1 MAWASTIPRSGKPAS
16 SAGTAWGMR
25 ALSPRAEILKVI
37 ASGGPSPSTATI
49 PPRGIDWA
57 ATRIMFSR
65 SLTRFFG
72 KSALDKF
79 QDSLILSSSM
89 KPRATFSASPRS
101 TWAVA
106 EPAAPNASRQNCSR
120 ADAVLALFLMRSRA
134 KLLVSSSVDSSS
146 TSSPFTIA
154 PDGLI
159 RSWQTREHN
168 SAARSR
174 ASSVTGTDIEIPL
187 LRRVT
192 YWTDAAAL
200 LLQQG
205 RRPGRRHPL
214 PNQLYLLDKFR
225 PAYRH

>member
-1 MAWASTIPRSGKPAS
+1 
-16 SAGTAWGMR
+16 MR

-37 ASGGPSPSTATI
+37 ASGGPSPSTATT

-72 KSALDKF
+72 SRAPAKF
-79 QDSLILSSSM
+79 QESLTLPSSM
-89 KPRATFSASPRS
+89 KPRATFSASLRS
-101 TWAVA
+101 TWPLA
-106 EPAAPNASRQNCSR
+106 EPAAPKATRQNCSR
-120 ADAVLALFLMRSRA
+120 ADAVLALFLMRSMA
-134 KLLVSSSVDSSS
+134 KLLVSSSFDSSS

-174 ASSVTGTDIEIPL
+174 ASRVTGTDMRFLL

-192 YWTDAAAL
+192 PYADSVHCYRVVSDTLRRARR
-200 LLQQG
+200 QG
-205 RRPGRRHPL
+205 GRGNVGGDR
-214 PNQLYLLDKFR
+214 
-225 PAYRH
+225 